1 METHEKRFEKE
12 KIQKL
17 VQLST
22 KNKRYSRMIA
32 IVSMV
37 ALVTGFTIL
46 ISNTFKITLQQVEV
60 KDSLNR
66 NKLII
71 DSLLLT
77 WDNFKSETTKRDSI
91 SAFISEFLTVI
102 KIDSTL
108 DKYYSNR
115 VERYYLRKNLR
126 LDQIKQEKKWHIQ
139 DNPRSKVTF
148 DKNDILL
155 NIKPDNTSEIYVNAL
170 YYPDSLGKPVEI
182 IYQIKLN
189 RDNKVY
195 YIRNLE
201 PQTWK

>member
-1 METHEKRFEKE
+1 MDTHKKNFEKE
-12 KIQKL
+12 KIEKL

-22 KNKRYSRMIA
+22 KSKRYSRMIA
-32 IVSMV
+32 IVSIV
-37 ALVTGFTIL
+37 AAVIAFS
-46 ISNTFKITLQQVEV
+46 ISITNNLKLTNQQVEV
-60 KDSLNR
+60 KDSLNQ

-77 WDNFKSETTKRDSI
+77 TDNFKSETTNRDSI
-91 SAFISEFLTVI
+91 STFINEFLTVI
-102 KIDSTL
+102 KSDSIL

-126 LDQIKQEKKWHIQ
+126 LDQIKQEKKWHTQ

-148 DKNDILL
+148 DKNDISI

-189 RDNKVY
+189 KDNKVY

-201 PQTWK
+201 PQTTK

>member
-1 METHEKRFEKE
+1 MDTHKKNFEKE
-12 KIQKL
+12 EIKKL

-22 KNKRYSRMIA
+22 KSKRYSRMIA
-32 IVSMV
+32 IVSIV
-37 ALVTGFTIL
+37 AAVIAFS
-46 ISNTFKITLQQVEV
+46 ISITNNLKLTNQQVEV
-60 KDSLNR
+60 KDSLNQ

-77 WDNFKSETTKRDSI
+77 TDNFKSETTNRDSI
-91 SAFISEFLTVI
+91 SAFINEFLTVI
-102 KIDSTL
+102 KSDSIL

-148 DKNDILL
+148 DKNDISI

-189 RDNKVY
+189 KDNKVY

-201 PQTWK
+201 PQSTK